1 MILQLWLDFDRSQ
14 RTFTERSRI
23 KIKFSHRIV
32 LRRIKIP
39 KSSSINPN
47 QEFCWWL
54 VEAIAPVILQD
65 T

>member
-47 QEFCWWL
+47 QEFC
-54 VEAIAPVILQD
+54 
-65 T
+65 